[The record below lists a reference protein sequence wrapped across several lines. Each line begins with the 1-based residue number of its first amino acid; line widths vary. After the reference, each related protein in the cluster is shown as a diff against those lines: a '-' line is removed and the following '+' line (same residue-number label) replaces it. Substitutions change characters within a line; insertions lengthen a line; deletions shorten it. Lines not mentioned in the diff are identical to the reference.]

1 MRHRLPPLNALRTFE
16 VAGRHSSFLDAANEL
31 SVTPGAVSRQV
42 KALEAWLGAELFHRE
57 HKQVVL
63 TPLGRTYLDAIGPP
77 IEALSRATER
87 VVRNEDDRPLAIY
100 CYPTFA
106 LRWLVPRWR
115 GFYDA
120 HPEIDVQLTTS
131 LRPVDFAKDDYD
143 AAIMVGD
150 RLGDRADLVA
160 HKLADVELI
169 PVCSPELAQGV
180 DALRTPADLAQYTL
194 LHNAPRPDDW
204 ARWLDN
210 AKVDS
215 VRPDTGPRF
224 DSLNLSIQAA
234 IAGVGVGIAI
244 RALVEEELAS
254 GQLIQPFGPARLSSR
269 PFFLTYP
276 AHRRNDPRLNAFAN
290 WLNNEAESRA

>member
-1 MRHRLPPLNALRTFE
+1 MRYRLPPLNALRTFE
-16 VAGRHSSFLDAANEL
+16 VAGRHSSFIQAAEEL

-42 KALEAWLGAELFHRE
+42 KSLEAWLGAALFRRA

-63 TPLGRTYLDAIGPP
+63 TRLGRAYLEAIGPP
-77 IEALSRATER
+77 IETLARATER
-87 VVRNEDDRPLAIY
+87 VVRKDNDRPLAIY

-115 GFYDA
+115 RFYDA

-131 LRPVDFAKDDYD
+131 LRPVDFTRDDYD

-150 RLGDRADLVA
+150 RLDERVDLIA
-160 HKLADVELI
+160 HKLVDVELI
-169 PVCSPELAQGV
+169 PVCSPELAERSSGLQ
-180 DALRTPADLAQYTL
+180 TPEDLARHTL
-194 LHNAPRPDDW
+194 LHNVPRPDDW
-204 ARWLDN
+204 PRWLETAGVDD
-210 AKVDS
+210 VDS
-215 VRPDTGPRF
+215 SAGPRF

-254 GQLIQPFGPARLSSR
+254 GQLIQPFGPSRVSSR

-276 AHRRNDPRLNAFAN
+276 GHRADDSRLNAFAR
-290 WLNNEAESRA
+290 WLSAEASNDA